1 MDTFDRALV
10 RAPKRPL
17 RGTPTY
23 LGALALALLSTLAW
37 GASAADADEAST
49 IIERCTHGQSLT
61 GFSPAAYT
69 TALQELSP
77 EVREYTNCEELIRAA
92 ESTAVTP
99 NSPESSTS
107 TPVLGQTETAQVTSG
122 TVTVRLKGTHKFVTL
137 SALAALPNG
146 SEVDATHGHVAI
158 TAAMPSG
165 GTQTAEAYSGRFVIH
180 QTRAGAGETRFTLSQ
195 PLTGCRRRVHR
206 RGHAGTARLARRHRN
221 ARHTHGPKSR
231 HLWVREHG
239 GAWATHGRY
248 VSTSVEGTRWLTIDR
263 CGRSVVKVAE
273 GRVKVRDL
281 VRGRTSVVTAGH
293 SYIASRTSRRPRR
306 R

>member
-1 MDTFDRALV
+1 MERSDRAV
-10 RAPKRPL
+10 PHARKRSS
-17 RGTPTY
+17 RGALTY
-23 LGALALALLSTLAW
+23 LGALTLALLSALAW

-49 IIERCTHGQSLT
+49 IIERCTHGQSLS

-77 EVREYTNCEELIRAA
+77 EVREYTNCEALIRAA

-99 NSPESSTS
+99 TSPEPSTS

-146 SEVDATHGHVAI
+146 SEVDATHGHVVI
-158 TAAMPSG
+158 TAATPSG

-180 QTRAGAGETRFTLSQ
+180 QAHTGTGKTGFTLSQ
-195 PLTGCRRRVHR
+195 PLTGCRRRVHP
-206 RGHAGTARLARRHRN
+206 RGRARTARLARKHRR
-221 ARHTHGPKSR
+221 AGHTHGPRSR

-281 VRGRTSVVTAGH
+281 VRKRTKTVTAGH
-293 SYIASRTSRRPRR
+293 SYIASRASRQRR
-306 R
+306 HR